1 MQKLNKGEKMEEK
14 VSKAKKTPEQKVDVQ
29 AFVSR
34 KLNALNQLGGAKAER
49 AMERVLKATMGGQ
62 K

>member
-1 MQKLNKGEKMEEK
+1 MEEK
-14 VSKAKKTPEQKVDVQ
+14 VVKAKKTPEQKVDVQ

-34 KLNALNQLGGAKAER
+34 KLNALNQLGGA
-49 AMERVLKATMGGQ
+49 MERVLKATMGGQ